1 MRPDPTIKFNIV
13 FLVVSLPEQFL
24 LNLHSET
31 YIHRETLVEQRLDA
45 VLPAEDV
52 RLTSVD

>member
-1 MRPDPTIKFNIV
+1 MRPNPTIEFNII
-13 FLVVSLPEQFL
+13 FFVVSLPEQFF

-31 YIHRETLVEQRLDA
+31 YIHRETLVEQRLDT
-45 VLPAEDV
+45 VLPAEGV